1 MLPAISPVE
10 FGARPGAADVTPAIE
25 RMMAAMGGSAAT
37 GRYQAQWPNGVYNV
51 TQIYFDLAGATHN
64 VDGAILA
71 GIARTPTASIVD
83 IRGAHSWIRG
93 LKVVGNF
100 SQVYACGVHHY
111 SNDLTLHYPGFIDLL
126 DLQVEGCAIGLVIGA
141 LPTQR
146 AILGQTAREHDDVA
160 IDAPLSELVYTN
172 PRFTNCPRGLY
183 FRQPNGKVT
192 VVGGRINSESTAWRD
207 AFPVERTFAVAVA
220 DPGSE
225 LNLVGGTLE
234 HVQGDGG
241 TLALVTDGRLVVTD
255 AAIETTV
262 PSFIDNS
269 GVLIIDRVANNG
281 INSQTRAY
289 VEVGPNAS
297 GSLSL
302 SRCAVGYPPGHL
314 NRADGAALIQS
325 VNALGG
331 GYQPHNRFIASF
343 ATVEIRDPTLA
354 FSGAR
359 YLPLV
364 RGVHAT
370 FADCTLVTLDS
381 TGARRA
387 SWRLDDGDDRFGGV
401 IDRSGKTLPPFPSR
415 QPQGGGWT
423 FVFWGNGAA
432 MGMGQQPPDSGPLGQ
447 GRALRLTGGSAGMSA
462 TTQSVPVKRDS
473 LMLLRAMIRTGPG
486 SAPLAFRVRFVDF
499 AGAAV
504 GEAMLFD
511 GPQAEFG
518 EHWQPLLLPIN
529 PPVGAER
536 CELTL
541 ILGAGA
547 EIQLAV
553 PSLR

>member
-1 MLPAISPVE
+1 MNSPKL
-10 FGARPGAADVTPAIE
+10 
-25 RMMAAMGGSAAT
+25 
-37 GRYQAQWPNGVYNV
+37 N
-51 TQIYFDLAGATHN
+51 
-64 VDGAILA
+64 
-71 GIARTPTASIVD
+71 
-83 IRGAHSWIRG
+83 
-93 LKVVGNF
+93 
-100 SQVYACGVHHY
+100 HY
-111 SNDLTLHYPGFIDLL
+111 
-126 DLQVEGCAIGLVIGA
+126 
-141 LPTQR
+141 
-146 AILGQTAREHDDVA
+146 
-160 IDAPLSELVYTN
+160 
-172 PRFTNCPRGLY
+172 
-183 FRQPNGKVT
+183 K
-192 VVGGRINSESTAWRD
+192 
-207 AFPVERTFAVAVA
+207 
-220 DPGSE
+220 
-225 LNLVGGTLE
+225 
-234 HVQGDGG
+234 
-241 TLALVTDGRLVVTD
+241 TD
-255 AAIETTV
+255 A
-262 PSFIDNS
+262 
-269 GVLIIDRVANNG
+269 
-281 INSQTRAY
+281 
-289 VEVGPNAS
+289 
-297 GSLSL
+297 
-302 SRCAVGYPPGHL
+302 
-314 NRADGAALIQS
+314 
-325 VNALGG
+325 
-331 GYQPHNRFIASF
+331 

-462 TTQSVPVKRDS
+462 ATQSVPVKRDS

-511 GPQAEFG
+511 GSQAEFG